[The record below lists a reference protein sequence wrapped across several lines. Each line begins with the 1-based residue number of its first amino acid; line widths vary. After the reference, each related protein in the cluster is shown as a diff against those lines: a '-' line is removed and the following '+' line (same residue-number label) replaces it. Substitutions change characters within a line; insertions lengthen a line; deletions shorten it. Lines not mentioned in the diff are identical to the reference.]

1 MIISFLIGIGGMIF
15 LMAAWVIIQSL
26 WRKSFSDY
34 LSDEDVLADR
44 SSCGNCGCTTACE
57 NKRLSTEKNITI

>member
-1 MIISFLIGIGGMIF
+1 MIGSFLIGIGGMIF

-44 SSCGNCGCTTACE
+44 ASCGNCGCATACE
-57 NKRLSTEKNITI
+57 RKRKPIATE